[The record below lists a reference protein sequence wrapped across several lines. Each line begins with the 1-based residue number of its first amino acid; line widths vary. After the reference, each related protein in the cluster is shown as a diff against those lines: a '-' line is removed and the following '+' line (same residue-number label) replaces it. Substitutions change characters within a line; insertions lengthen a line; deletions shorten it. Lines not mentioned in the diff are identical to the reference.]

1 MAQRPPEASVAAM
14 STKRTVDLD
23 SARRDGTSYVVGGA
37 LLAALAA
44 YGFQLAG
51 GRALGT
57 DAFAPITVLWTLQF
71 LVFTIVLLPIE
82 QLTVRRLAMDPGH
95 PLRHDLPLI
104 GSVIGVTAL
113 LVTAVMYASR
123 DQQLGGESV
132 HVLQAGLMVIGYGV
146 FAFGRGRFGG
156 KRQFRQYGLAT
167 AGESMFRL
175 AVAIAVLA
183 IAASAVGLGWSMV
196 AAPWIILLFR
206 PFAEGGEL
214 REPVDAPSAGG
225 FLAGF
230 ILGNAASHTILA
242 AGPLVV
248 AGLGGSAEAVS
259 IFFVTLI
266 LVRAPLTL
274 SYGLLSR
281 LLQPMARL
289 VAEGRAAVLGLWAKR
304 TVAVGVVMLIPAYF
318 VGRFVVPAVVELLFG
333 AEFRPS
339 PQLGGL
345 ITMGVTAAIASLVTA
360 QTLVARGQTSRLAV
374 AWIVALAAAALAIA
388 VGSAEPEI
396 RVGIAFVVG
405 QVVALIG
412 IGIIAAFDTAVDSPE
427 PDFADGPGPAS
438 EIL

>member
-1 MAQRPPEASVAAM
+1 M
-14 STKRTVDLD
+14 SSKRTVDLD

-37 LLAALAA
+37 LLGALAA

-57 DAFAPITVLWTLQF
+57 DEFAPITVLWTLQF
-71 LVFTIVLLPIE
+71 LVFTIVLLPVE
-82 QLTVRRLAMDPGH
+82 QLTVRRLGIDPAH
-95 PLRHDLPLI
+95 PLRWDLPLI
-104 GSVIGVTAL
+104 GSVVGVTAV
-113 LVTAVMYASR
+113 LVTVVMYLAR
-123 DQQLGGESV
+123 DQQLEGETV
-132 HVLQAGLMVIGYGV
+132 HALQAGLIVIGYGV

-167 AGESMFRL
+167 AGESILRL
-175 AVAIAVLA
+175 AIAIVVLA
-183 IAASAVGLGWSMV
+183 IAASAIGLGWSMV

-206 PFAEGGEL
+206 PFAEGGEPSQ
-214 REPVDAPSAGG
+214 PVDAPGAGG
-225 FLAGF
+225 FLAAF

-248 AGLGGSAEAVS
+248 AGLGGTSEAVS

-281 LLQPMARL
+281 LLQPMAHL

-304 TVAVGVVMLIPAYF
+304 IVAVGVVMLIPAYA
-318 VGRFVVPAVVELLFG
+318 VGRLVVPSVVELLFG

-388 VGSAEPEI
+388 ISSAEPEI
-396 RVGIAFVVG
+396 RVGIGFLVG
-405 QVVALIG
+405 QVVALVG
-412 IGIIAAFDTAVDSPE
+412 VGVIAVLDTSVDSPE
-427 PDFADGPGPAS
+427 PGFADGPGPAS

>member
-1 MAQRPPEASVAAM
+1 M
-14 STKRTVDLD
+14 SSQRTVDLN

-44 YGFQLAG
+44 YVFQLVG

-57 DAFAPITVLWTLQF
+57 DEFAPITVLWTLQF

-82 QLTVRRLAMDPGH
+82 QLTVRRLGIDPAH

-104 GSVIGVTAL
+104 GSVVGVTAV
-113 LVTAVMYASR
+113 LVTVVMYVAQ

-132 HVLQAGLMVIGYGV
+132 HAFQAGLMVVGYGV
-146 FAFGRGRFGG
+146 FAFGRGRLGG

-167 AGESMFRL
+167 AGESMLRL
-175 AVAIAVLA
+175 AIAIAVLA

-206 PFAEGGEL
+206 PFAEGGEP
-214 REPVDAPSAGG
+214 RESVDAPSAGG
-225 FLAGF
+225 FLAAF

-259 IFFVTLI
+259 VFFVTLI

-289 VAEGRAAVLGLWAKR
+289 VAEGRAAVLASWAKR
-304 TVAVGVVMLIPAYF
+304 IVAVGVVMLIPAYI
-318 VGRFVVPAVVELLFG
+318 VGRVVVPPVVELLFG
-333 AEFRPS
+333 ADFRPS
-339 PQLGGL
+339 SQLGGL
-345 ITMGVTAAIASLVTA
+345 ITAGVTAAIASLVTS
-360 QTLVARGQTSRLAV
+360 QTLIARGQTSRLAV
-374 AWIVALAAAALAIA
+374 AWIVGLAAAALAIA
-388 VGSAEPEI
+388 VGSSEPDI
-396 RVGIAFVVG
+396 RVGIAFLVG

-412 IGIIAAFDTAVDSPE
+412 VGVIAAVGTTSDAAE
-427 PDFADGPGPAS
+427 PGFADGPGPAQ

>member
-1 MAQRPPEASVAAM
+1 M
-14 STKRTVDLD
+14 SSKRTVDLD

-37 LLAALAA
+37 LLGALAA

-57 DAFAPITVLWTLQF
+57 DEFAPITVLWTLQF
-71 LVFTIVLLPIE
+71 LVFTIVLLPVE
-82 QLTVRRLAMDPGH
+82 QLTVRRLGIDPAH

-104 GSVIGVTAL
+104 GSVVGVTAV
-113 LVTAVMYASR
+113 LVTVVMYLAR
-123 DQQLGGESV
+123 DQQLEGETV
-132 HVLQAGLMVIGYGV
+132 HALQAGLIVIGYGV

-175 AVAIAVLA
+175 AIAIVVLA

-196 AAPWIILLFR
+196 AAPWIIMLLR
-206 PFAEGGEL
+206 PFSEDGEP
-214 REPVDAPSAGG
+214 EAPVDAPSAGG
-225 FLAGF
+225 FLAAF
-230 ILGNAASHTILA
+230 IVGNAASHTILA

-248 AGLGGSAEAVS
+248 AGLGGTSEAVS

-266 LVRAPLTL
+266 LVRAPLTF

-281 LLQPMARL
+281 LLQPMASL
-289 VAEGRAAVLGLWAKR
+289 VAEGRGAVLGLWAKR
-304 TVAVGVVMLIPAYF
+304 IVAIGVVMLIPAYA
-318 VGRFVVPAVVELLFG
+318 VGRLVVPSVVELLFG

-360 QTLVARGQTSRLAV
+360 QTLVARGQTTRLAV
-374 AWIVALAAAALAIA
+374 AWIVALAAAALA
-388 VGSAEPEI
+388 VVVSSAEPDI
-396 RVGIAFVVG
+396 RVGIGFLVG
-405 QVVALIG
+405 QVVALVG
-412 IGIIAAFDTAVDSPE
+412 VGIIAALDTSVDSPE
-427 PDFADGPGPAS
+427 PGFADGPGPAG

>member
-1 MAQRPPEASVAAM
+1 M
-14 STKRTVDLD
+14 SSKRTVDLD

-57 DAFAPITVLWTLQF
+57 DEFAPITVLWTLQF
-71 LVFTIVLLPIE
+71 LVFTIVLLPVE
-82 QLTVRRLAMDPGH
+82 QLTVRRLGIDPAH

-104 GSVIGVTAL
+104 GSVVGVTAV
-113 LVTAVMYASR
+113 LVTVVMYLAR
-123 DQQLGGESV
+123 DQQLEGETV
-132 HVLQAGLMVIGYGV
+132 HALQAGLIVIGYGV

-175 AVAIAVLA
+175 AIAIVVLA

-196 AAPWIILLFR
+196 AAPWIIMLLR
-206 PFAEGGEL
+206 PFSEDGEP
-214 REPVDAPSAGG
+214 EAPVDAPSAGG
-225 FLAGF
+225 FLAAF
-230 ILGNAASHTILA
+230 IVGNAASHTILA

-248 AGLGGSAEAVS
+248 AGLGGTSEAVS

-266 LVRAPLTL
+266 LVRAPLTF

-281 LLQPMARL
+281 LLQPMASL
-289 VAEGRAAVLGLWAKR
+289 VAEGRGAVLGLWAKR
-304 TVAVGVVMLIPAYF
+304 IVAIGVVMLIPAYA
-318 VGRFVVPAVVELLFG
+318 VGRLVVPSVVELLFG

-360 QTLVARGQTSRLAV
+360 QTLVARGQTTRLAV
-374 AWIVALAAAALAIA
+374 AWIVALAAAALA
-388 VGSAEPEI
+388 VVVSSAEPDI
-396 RVGIAFVVG
+396 RVGIGFLVG
-405 QVVALIG
+405 QVVALVG
-412 IGIIAAFDTAVDSPE
+412 VGIIAALDTSVDSPE
-427 PDFADGPGPAS
+427 PGFADGPGPAG